1 MKNRIWVAG
10 SLILGALFSTEIQAG
25 TETKPAG
32 TRQEDAA
39 AYLMKMERD
48 ARCGQ
53 VLVNCLIDGTPMR
66 MMLDT
71 GATHTVLHEGSVGK
85 LKNPRWLD
93 TSRMVF
99 KSNSTQIPK
108 MLVAS
113 AQVGPGVS
121 PKHPVIVVS
130 LDAVR
135 GMMAEKIDG
144 IVGMDIL
151 GSLPFTFDL
160 RNKTCFWGVPE
171 NVSLVPI
178 SGKRDNNGR
187 LIMQAK
193 SGKKTIELLLDTG
206 SSVTRICADDWA
218 PGAAGEI
225 SAHIGN
231 VDKAGQAKMIQGK
244 PGSLEIVPGF
254 SLNKVEPLL
263 CPRGEITMLGMDAL
277 AGTALIHLPAEDS
290 PYGTFYLA
298 R

>member
-1 MKNRIWVAG
+1 MKESVFVAG
-10 SLILGALFSTEIQAG
+10 SLILGAMFASEIQAG
-25 TETKPAG
+25 TETQSAEV
-32 TRQEDAA
+32 RNEEAV

-71 GATHTVLHEGSVGK
+71 GATHTVLHEESVGK

-121 PKHPVIVVS
+121 PQHPVIVVN
-130 LDAVR
+130 LGAVR

-160 RNKTCFWGVPE
+160 RNKTCFWGAPE
-171 NVSLVPI
+171 KVSLVPI
-178 SGKRDNNGR
+178 PGKRDNNGR
-187 LIMQAK
+187 LIMQLK
-193 SGKKTIELLLDTG
+193 SGTKAIDLLLDTG
-206 SSVTRICADDWA
+206 SSVTRICDDDWA
-218 PGAAGEI
+218 PGVAGEI
-225 SAHIGN
+225 TAHIGD
-231 VDKAGQAKMIQGK
+231 VDKVGQAKMIQGK
-244 PGSLEIVPGF
+244 AGSLEVVPGF
-254 SLNKVEPLL
+254 SLNNVEPLL

-277 AGTALIHLPAEDS
+277 AGTALIHLPDSDS
-290 PYGTFYLA
+290 PYGAFYFA